1 MRAPV
6 SFFLILPS
14 FSPFGNG
21 QLAPGLKP
29 WYTDENFK
37 GGTQV
42 KKPVLYT
49 EAAYV
54 LGMVG
59 LSFSVALMTR
69 ADFGVSMVVAPAYL
83 LYLKVSAAV
92 PFFTFGMAEYTLQ
105 AILLLFTALAVKKF
119 RPYFLF
125 SFVTAV
131 LYGFLLDGWM
141 KLVQGFPADSF
152 ALRILWYVL
161 GILLGAVSIACFFK
175 TYIAPE
181 AYELLV
187 KELALKLEK
196 PTHRVKTVYDCV
208 SCVVAVLMS
217 FAFFGL
223 WRFEGVKLGTVIC
236 ALVNGFLIGR
246 CTDFLERRFVW
257 KDALPWRKYFS

>member
-1 MRAPV
+1 M
-6 SFFLILPS
+6 
-14 FSPFGNG
+14 
-21 QLAPGLKP
+21 
-29 WYTDENFK
+29 
-37 GGTQV
+37 
-42 KKPVLYT
+42 KKTVLYT
-49 EAAYV
+49 ELFYV

-59 LSFSVALMTR
+59 LSLSVALMTR

-83 LYLKVSAAV
+83 LYLKLNPIW

-105 AILLLFTALAVKKF
+105 AALLLFTVAAVRKF

-141 KLVQGFPADSF
+141 LLVGRLPA
-152 ALRILWYVL
+152 AGYLWRGLWYVSGL
-161 GILLGAVSIACFFK
+161 LLGAVSIACFFK

-181 AYELLV
+181 VYELLV
-187 KELALKLEK
+187 KELAQKLNK

-208 SCVVAVLMS
+208 SCAAAVILS
-217 FAFFGL
+217 FVFFGL

-246 CTDFLERRFVW
+246 CTARMDHRFEYR
-257 KDALPWRKYFS
+257 DALPWRKYFS

>member
-1 MRAPV
+1 M
-6 SFFLILPS
+6 
-14 FSPFGNG
+14 
-21 QLAPGLKP
+21 
-29 WYTDENFK
+29 
-37 GGTQV
+37 
-42 KKPVLYT
+42 KKKVLYT
-49 EAAYV
+49 ELAYA

-59 LSFSVALMTR
+59 LSLSVALMTR

-83 LYLKVSAAV
+83 LYLKLNPVW

-105 AILLLFTALAVKKF
+105 AVLLLFTILAVKKF

-141 KLVQGFPADSF
+141 ALTASLPAGTWL
-152 ALRILWYVL
+152 LRGLWYGL
-161 GILLGAVSIACFFK
+161 GLGLGAASIACFFK

-181 AYELLV
+181 VYELLV
-187 KELALKLEK
+187 KELSEKLQK
-196 PTHRVKTVYDCV
+196 PTHKVKTVYDCV
-208 SCVVAVLMS
+208 SCALSVLLS

-223 WRFEGVKLGTVIC
+223 GRFEGVKLGTVIC

-246 CTDFLERRFVW
+246 CTVFMDRRFEYR
-257 KDALPWRKYFS
+257 DALPWRQYFS

>member
-1 MRAPV
+1 M
-6 SFFLILPS
+6 
-14 FSPFGNG
+14 
-21 QLAPGLKP
+21 
-29 WYTDENFK
+29 
-37 GGTQV
+37 
-42 KKPVLYT
+42 KKKVLYT
-49 EAAYV
+49 ELAYA

-59 LSFSVALMTR
+59 LSLSVALMTR

-83 LYLKVSAAV
+83 LYLKLNPVW

-105 AILLLFTALAVKKF
+105 AVLLLFTILAVKKF

-141 KLVQGFPADSF
+141 LATAALPAGTLV
-152 ALRILWYVL
+152 LRGAWYVL
-161 GILLGAVSIACFFK
+161 GLVLGAASIAFFFK

-181 AYELLV
+181 VYELLV
-187 KELALKLEK
+187 KELAEKLGK

-208 SCVVAVLMS
+208 SCAAAIIMS

-223 WRFEGVKLGTVIC
+223 GRFEGVKWGTVVC
-236 ALVNGFLIGR
+236 ALVNGWLIGR
-246 CTDFLERRFVW
+246 FTALYERCFAFR
-257 KDALPWRKYFS
+257 DGLPWRKYFS

>member
-1 MRAPV
+1 M
-6 SFFLILPS
+6 
-14 FSPFGNG
+14 
-21 QLAPGLKP
+21 
-29 WYTDENFK
+29 
-37 GGTQV
+37 
-42 KKPVLYT
+42 KKKVFYT
-49 EAAYV
+49 EWAYAV
-54 LGMVG
+54 AMVG
-59 LSFSVALMTR
+59 LSLSVAFMTR

-83 LYLKVSAAV
+83 LYLKINPVF

-105 AILLLFTALAVKKF
+105 AVLLLFTILSVKKY

-141 KLVQGFPADSF
+141 LLTAVLPADSLL
-152 ALRILWYVL
+152 LRGLWYVL
-161 GILLGAVSIACFFK
+161 GLVLGAASIAFFFE

-181 AYELLV
+181 VYELLV
-187 KELALKLEK
+187 KELSQKLNK

-208 SCVVAVLMS
+208 SCAVAVLMS

-223 WRFEGVKLGTVIC
+223 WRFEGVKLGTVVC

-246 CTDFLERRFVW
+246 FTALYERVFEF
-257 KDALPWRKYFS
+257 KDALPWRKYFT

>member
-1 MRAPV
+1 M
-6 SFFLILPS
+6 
-14 FSPFGNG
+14 
-21 QLAPGLKP
+21 
-29 WYTDENFK
+29 
-37 GGTQV
+37 
-42 KKPVLYT
+42 KKTVLYT
-49 EAAYV
+49 ELAYV

-59 LSFSVALMTR
+59 LSLSVALMTR

-83 LYLKVSAAV
+83 LYLKLNPVL

-105 AILLLFTALAVKKF
+105 AALLLCTILTVKKF

-141 KLVQGFPADSF
+141 LLVQRFPAENI
-152 ALRILWYVL
+152 ALRCLWYVL
-161 GILLGAVSIACFFK
+161 GLGLGAVSIACFFK

-181 AYELLV
+181 VYELLV
-187 KELALKLEK
+187 KELALKLSK

-208 SCVVAVLMS
+208 SCAVAVVMS

-246 CTDFLERRFVW
+246 CTALYERVFEFR
-257 KDALPWRKYFS
+257 DALPWRKYFT

>member
-1 MRAPV
+1 M
-6 SFFLILPS
+6 
-14 FSPFGNG
+14 
-21 QLAPGLKP
+21 
-29 WYTDENFK
+29 
-37 GGTQV
+37 
-42 KKPVLYT
+42 KKLVLYT
-49 EAAYV
+49 EVAYG

-59 LSFSVALMTR
+59 LSLSVALMTR

-83 LYLKVSAAV
+83 LYLKVNSLW
-92 PFFTFGMAEYTLQ
+92 PTFTFGMAEYLLQ
-105 AILLLFTALAVKKF
+105 GALLVATALAVKKL

-131 LYGFLLDGWM
+131 VYGLLLDGWM
-141 KLVQGFPADSF
+141 LLTAQLPADAF
-152 ALRILWYVL
+152 GLRILWYVL
-161 GILLGAVSIACFFK
+161 GILLGAASIACFFK

-187 KELALKLEK
+187 KELAEKLQK

-236 ALVNGFLIGR
+236 AMVNGFLIGR

>member
-1 MRAPV
+1 M
-6 SFFLILPS
+6 
-14 FSPFGNG
+14 
-21 QLAPGLKP
+21 
-29 WYTDENFK
+29 
-37 GGTQV
+37 
-42 KKPVLYT
+42 KKTVLYT
-49 EAAYV
+49 ELAYV

-59 LSFSVALMTR
+59 LSLSVALMTR

-83 LYLKVSAAV
+83 LYLKLNPVL

-105 AILLLFTALAVKKF
+105 AALLLCTILTVKKF

-141 KLVQGFPADSF
+141 LLVQRFPAESI
-152 ALRILWYVL
+152 ALRCLWYVL
-161 GILLGAVSIACFFK
+161 GLGLGAVSIACFFK

-181 AYELLV
+181 VYELLV
-187 KELALKLEK
+187 KELALKLSK

-208 SCVVAVLMS
+208 SCAVAVVMS

-246 CTDFLERRFVW
+246 CTGWMDAHLDFR
-257 KDALPWRKYFS
+257 DGLPWRKYFS

>member
-1 MRAPV
+1 M
-6 SFFLILPS
+6 
-14 FSPFGNG
+14 
-21 QLAPGLKP
+21 
-29 WYTDENFK
+29 
-37 GGTQV
+37 
-42 KKPVLYT
+42 KKRVFYT
-49 EAAYV
+49 EWAYV
-54 LGMVG
+54 IAMVG
-59 LSFSVALMTR
+59 LSLSVAFMTR

-83 LYLKVSAAV
+83 LYLKLNPVL

-105 AILLLFTALAVKKF
+105 AVLLLFTILSVKKY

-141 KLVQGFPADSF
+141 ALTAALPADGF
-152 ALRILWYVL
+152 ALRCLWYVL
-161 GILLGAVSIACFFK
+161 GILLGAASIAFFFK

-181 AYELLV
+181 VYELLV
-187 KELALKLEK
+187 KEIAQKLQR

-208 SCVVAVLMS
+208 SCAVAVVMS

-246 CTDFLERRFVW
+246 FTALYERVFEF
-257 KDALPWRKYFS
+257 KDALPWRKYFT

>member
-1 MRAPV
+1 MKQR
-6 SFFLILPS
+6 
-14 FSPFGNG
+14 
-21 QLAPGLKP
+21 
-29 WYTDENFK
+29 TM
-37 GGTQV
+37 
-42 KKPVLYT
+42 YT
-49 EAAYV
+49 ELAYA

-83 LYLKVSAAV
+83 LYLKLSSIL

-105 AILLLFTALAVKKF
+105 AALLLFTAVAVQKL

-141 KLVQGFPADSF
+141 LLVRHFPAESF
-152 ALRILWYVL
+152 ALRCLWYVL
-161 GILLGAVSIACFFK
+161 GILLGAASIACFFK

-187 KELALKLEK
+187 KELAEKLHK

-208 SCVVAVLMS
+208 SCAVSVLLS

-223 WRFEGVKLGTVIC
+223 WRFEGVKLGTVLC

-246 CTDFLERRFVW
+246 CTAFMDRHFEYR
-257 KDALPWRKYFS
+257 DALPWRRYFS

>member
-1 MRAPV
+1 M
-6 SFFLILPS
+6 
-14 FSPFGNG
+14 
-21 QLAPGLKP
+21 
-29 WYTDENFK
+29 
-37 GGTQV
+37 
-42 KKPVLYT
+42 KKTVLYT
-49 EAAYV
+49 ELAYV

-59 LSFSVALMTR
+59 LSLSVALMTR

-83 LYLKVSAAV
+83 LYLKLNPLL

-105 AILLLFTALAVKKF
+105 AVLLLFTVLAVKKF

-141 KLVQGFPADSF
+141 LLVQRFPAENI
-152 ALRILWYVL
+152 ALRCLWYVL
-161 GILLGAVSIACFFK
+161 GLGLGAVSIACFFK

-181 AYELLV
+181 VYELLV
-187 KELALKLEK
+187 KELALKLSK

-208 SCVVAVLMS
+208 SCAVAVVMS

-236 ALVNGFLIGR
+236 ALVNGWIIGK
-246 CTDFLERRFVW
+246 TSKVLQSRFQFR
-257 KDALPWRKYFS
+257 DRLPLRKYFQH

>member
-1 MRAPV
+1 M
-6 SFFLILPS
+6 
-14 FSPFGNG
+14 
-21 QLAPGLKP
+21 
-29 WYTDENFK
+29 
-37 GGTQV
+37 
-42 KKPVLYT
+42 KKRVFYT
-49 EAAYV
+49 EWAYV

-83 LYLKVSAAV
+83 LYLKLNPLL

-105 AILLLFTALAVKKF
+105 AVLLLFTILAVRKF

-141 KLVQGFPADSF
+141 IVTARLPADTLP
-152 ALRILWYVL
+152 LRGAWYVL
-161 GILLGAVSIACFFK
+161 GLLLGAASIACFFK

-181 AYELLV
+181 VYELLV
-187 KELALKLEK
+187 KELAQKLGK

-208 SCVVAVLMS
+208 SCAAAIAMS
-217 FAFFGL
+217 FSFFGL
-223 WRFEGVKLGTVIC
+223 WRFEGVKWGTVIC
-236 ALVNGFLIGR
+236 ALVNGWLIGR
-246 CTDFLERRFVW
+246 FTALYERYFDFR
-257 KDALPWRKYFS
+257 DALPWRRYFS

>member
-1 MRAPV
+1 M
-6 SFFLILPS
+6 
-14 FSPFGNG
+14 
-21 QLAPGLKP
+21 
-29 WYTDENFK
+29 
-37 GGTQV
+37 
-42 KKPVLYT
+42 KKTVLYT
-49 EAAYV
+49 ELAYV

-59 LSFSVALMTR
+59 LSLSVALMTR

-83 LYLKVSAAV
+83 LYLKLNPLL

-105 AILLLFTALAVKKF
+105 AALLLCTILTVKKF

-141 KLVQGFPADSF
+141 LLLQRFPAENI
-152 ALRILWYVL
+152 ALRCLWYVL
-161 GILLGAVSIACFFK
+161 GLGLGAVSIACFFK

-181 AYELLV
+181 VYELLV
-187 KELALKLEK
+187 KELALKLSK

-208 SCVVAVLMS
+208 SCAVAVVMS

-246 CTDFLERRFVW
+246 CTGWMDAHLDFR
-257 KDALPWRKYFS
+257 DGLPWRKYFS

>member
-1 MRAPV
+1 M
-6 SFFLILPS
+6 
-14 FSPFGNG
+14 
-21 QLAPGLKP
+21 
-29 WYTDENFK
+29 
-37 GGTQV
+37 

-49 EAAYV
+49 ELAYV

-59 LSFSVALMTR
+59 LSLSVALMTR

-83 LYLKVSAAV
+83 LYLKLNPLL

-105 AILLLFTALAVKKF
+105 AALLLLTALAVRRF

-141 KLVQGFPADSF
+141 LVTRCLPADTF
-152 ALRILWYVL
+152 PLRALWYVL
-161 GILLGAVSIACFFK
+161 GLLLGAASIACFFK

-181 AYELLV
+181 VYELMV
-187 KELALKLEK
+187 KELSWKLDK

-208 SCVVAVLMS
+208 SCAVSVILS

-223 WRFEGVKLGTVIC
+223 GRFEGVKLGTVLC
-236 ALVNGFLIGR
+236 ALVNGFLIGK
-246 CTDFLERRFVW
+246 CTAFMDHHFEY
-257 KDALPWRKYFS
+257 KDALPWRKHFS

>member
-1 MRAPV
+1 M
-6 SFFLILPS
+6 
-14 FSPFGNG
+14 
-21 QLAPGLKP
+21 
-29 WYTDENFK
+29 
-37 GGTQV
+37 
-42 KKPVLYT
+42 KKRTFYT
-49 EAAYV
+49 ELAYV

-59 LSFSVALMTR
+59 LSLSVALMTR

-83 LYLKVSAAV
+83 LYVKLNPIW

-105 AILLLFTALAVKKF
+105 AALLLLTILVVKRF

-141 KLVQGFPADSF
+141 
-152 ALRILWYVL
+152 ALTVALPTGTFLLRGIWYVL
-161 GILLGAVSIACFFK
+161 GLLLGAASIACFFK

-181 AYELLV
+181 VYELLV
-187 KELALKLEK
+187 KELSKKLQK

-208 SCVVAVLMS
+208 SCAVAVGMS

-223 WRFEGVKLGTVIC
+223 GRFEGVKLGTILC

-246 CTDFLERRFVW
+246 CTALYERCFAFT
-257 KDALPWRKYFS
+257 DALPWRRYFT

>member
-1 MRAPV
+1 MG
-6 SFFLILPS
+6 ILRRIRT
-14 FSPFGNG
+14 
-21 QLAPGLKP
+21 P
-29 WYTDENFK
+29 WYTGSES
-37 GGTQV
+37 GGMHV
-42 KKPVLYT
+42 KKRTFYT
-49 EAAYV
+49 EIAYV

-83 LYLKVSAAV
+83 LYLKLNPLL

-105 AILLLFTALAVKKF
+105 AVLLLFTVLAVKKF

-141 KLVQGFPADSF
+141 LLTRSLPADSF
-152 ALRILWYVL
+152 LWRALWYAL
-161 GILLGAVSIACFFK
+161 GLGLGAASIACFFR

-181 AYELLV
+181 VYELLV
-187 KELALKLEK
+187 KELAQKLNK
-196 PTHRVKTVYDCV
+196 PTHRVKTVYDCI
-208 SCVVAVLMS
+208 SCAAAVAMS

-223 WRFEGVKLGTVIC
+223 WHFEGVKLGTILC
-236 ALVNGFLIGR
+236 ALVNGYLIGR
-246 CTDFLERRFVW
+246 CTAWMDRRFEYR
-257 KDALPWRKYFS
+257 DALPLRRYFS

>member
-1 MRAPV
+1 MKR
-6 SFFLILPS
+6 
-14 FSPFGNG
+14 
-21 QLAPGLKP
+21 K
-29 WYTDENFK
+29 T
-37 GGTQV
+37 
-42 KKPVLYT
+42 LYT
-49 EAAYV
+49 ELAYG
-54 LGMVG
+54 LAMVG

-83 LYLKVSAAV
+83 LYLKLNPVL

-105 AILLLFTALAVKKF
+105 AVLLLFTILAVKKF

-141 KLVQGFPADSF
+141 AVTAGLPADTL
-152 ALRILWYVL
+152 ALRGVWYVL
-161 GILLGAVSIACFFK
+161 GLVLGAASIAFFFK

-181 AYELLV
+181 VYELLV
-187 KELALKLEK
+187 KELALKLDK

-208 SCVVAVLMS
+208 SCAAAIAMS

-223 WRFEGVKLGTVIC
+223 WRFEGVKWGTMVC
-236 ALVNGFLIGR
+236 ALVNGWLIGR
-246 CTDFLERRFVW
+246 FTALYERCFAFR
-257 KDALPWRKYFS
+257 DGLPWRKYFS